1 MFIYL
6 KVVLSKVINI
16 DLVKVIFIIAT
27 YLNTRTLRRTIRT
40 HLGLMIDKTETNKI
54 NFSLL
59 LYLCS

>member
-27 YLNTRTLRRTIRT
+27 YLNARTLRSIFRT
-40 HLGLMIDKTETNKI
+40 HLRLTIDKTETNKI

-59 LYLCS
+59 L

>member
-27 YLNTRTLRRTIRT
+27 YLNTRTLRSIIRT
-40 HLGLMIDKTETNKI
+40 YLRLLINNTE
-54 NFSLL
+54 
-59 LYLCS
+59 

>member
-6 KVVLSKVINI
+6 KVVLSKGINI
-16 DLVKVIFIIAT
+16 DLVKVIFIIVT
-27 YLNTRTLRRTIRT
+27 YLNIRTLRSIIRT
-40 HLGLMIDKTETNKI
+40 HRRQKIDNNRTSEL

>member
-27 YLNTRTLRRTIRT
+27 YLKTRTLRSIDRIRSRQK
-40 HLGLMIDKTETNKI
+40 IDN
-54 NFSLL
+54 N
-59 LYLCS
+59 

>member
-6 KVVLSKVINI
+6 KVVLSKVINL

-27 YLNTRTLRRTIRT
+27 YLNTRTLRSIITT
-40 HLGLMIDKTETNKI
+40 HLRLIVDKTETNLVNI
-54 NFSLL
+54 YLL

>member
-16 DLVKVIFIIAT
+16 DLVKVIFNIAT
-27 YLNTRTLRRTIRT
+27 YLNTRTLRSIIGT
-40 HLGLMIDKTETNKI
+40 HLRLMIDKIETNKI
-54 NFSLL
+54 NLSLL

>member
-27 YLNTRTLRRTIRT
+27 YLNTRTLRSIFRK
-40 HLGLMIDKTETNKI
+40 HLRLMIDNTETK
-54 NFSLL
+54 
-59 LYLCS
+59 

>member
-6 KVVLSKVINI
+6 KVVLSKEINI

-27 YLNTRTLRRTIRT
+27 YLNTRTLRSINRK

>member
-6 KVVLSKVINI
+6 KVVLSKGINI

-27 YLNTRTLRRTIRT
+27 YLNTRTLRSIIRT
-40 HLGLMIDKTETNKI
+40 HLRLMIDKTETDII
-54 NFSLL
+54 NLSLF

>member
-6 KVVLSKVINI
+6 KVVLSKGINI

-27 YLNTRTLRRTIRT
+27 YLNTRTLRSIIRT
-40 HLGLMIDKTETNKI
+40 HRRQTIDEIGTYLI
-54 NFSLL
+54 NLSLL

>member
-27 YLNTRTLRRTIRT
+27 YLNTRTLRCIIRT
-40 HLGLMIDKTETNKI
+40 HLGVMIDKTEI
-54 NFSLL
+54 NIINLSLL

>member
-6 KVVLSKVINI
+6 KVILSKVINI

-27 YLNTRTLRRTIRT
+27 YLNTRTLRSIIRT
-40 HLGLMIDKTETNKI
+40 HLRLMIDKTETNKI